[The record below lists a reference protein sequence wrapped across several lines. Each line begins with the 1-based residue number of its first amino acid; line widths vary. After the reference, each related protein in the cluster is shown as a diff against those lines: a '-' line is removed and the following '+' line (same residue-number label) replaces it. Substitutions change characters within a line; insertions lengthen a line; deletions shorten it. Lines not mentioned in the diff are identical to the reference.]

1 MSVWSSVAII
11 FKTSLWWG
19 TCSIVGTWNH
29 LLAWLQ
35 GQRRLWVPRLGAP
48 GCGRLVVRQQLGWL
62 VGSLLWFHE
71 FCLSSVI
78 YVEKVFFGCDL
89 QAWFSDLRW
98 GRKRWELQDCM
109 PLLFGDLWVA
119 QEGDRLWCQGVFCH
133 MAAYTEVLGVP
144 PSSLELELG
153 ASCVVPWLLSLFHK
167 LRCIVAFDKLVVES
181 SFLSTEAKSCQRRWK
196 PVWPW
201 ERVSWW
207 SSERSDRVAIAVY
220 CSSQIIFGW

>member
-19 TCSIVGTWNH
+19 TCSSVGTWNQ

-35 GQRRLWVPRLGAP
+35 GQCRLRVPRLGAP

-167 LRCIVAFDKLVVES
+167 LIK
-181 SFLSTEAKSCQRRWK
+181 
-196 PVWPW
+196 
-201 ERVSWW
+201 
-207 SSERSDRVAIAVY
+207 VY
-220 CSSQIIFGW
+220 CCLWQVSSWKLLCQLRQRAAKGDGSRFGHESGFHDEVQKGVTGLQLLYIK